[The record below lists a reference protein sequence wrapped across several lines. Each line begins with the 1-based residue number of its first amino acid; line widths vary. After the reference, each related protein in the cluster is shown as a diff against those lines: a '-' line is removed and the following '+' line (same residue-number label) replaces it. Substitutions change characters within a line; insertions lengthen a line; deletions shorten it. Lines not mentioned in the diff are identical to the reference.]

1 MADWFSETANQ
12 FGIEDEHLDL
22 DDFEP
27 HSEALEGSS
36 GVLVSSQEPTEVSKG
51 PVPTNQNRRVTWT
64 NAQVRSLLRSIQ
76 SIWDGHFQEMLENLS
91 KEEKRQ
97 QTRKLRQGWALVQKR
112 FHEENSDTNL
122 SAKQLAEKFRKLA
135 LPSPGCTQRNSIDE
149 LMVLHTGASTDVSEI
164 LPRVD
169 IEHLDDE
176 NPVDDLDFAE
186 KYPKKKLPGGK
197 AKPKKKTKISQSDEY
212 LDDSYLDPDMS
223 FSYDEHFLRTEKR
236 KKELEIEILQID
248 REIKKRKIEV
258 YEILRRKIEND
269 ECNISAILKANDN
282 VV

>member
-1 MADWFSETANQ
+1 
-12 FGIEDEHLDL
+12 
-22 DDFEP
+22 
-27 HSEALEGSS
+27 
-36 GVLVSSQEPTEVSKG
+36 
-51 PVPTNQNRRVTWT
+51 
-64 NAQVRSLLRSIQ
+64 
-76 SIWDGHFQEMLENLS
+76 
-91 KEEKRQ
+91 
-97 QTRKLRQGWALVQKR
+97 
-112 FHEENSDTNL
+112 
-122 SAKQLAEKFRKLA
+122 
-135 LPSPGCTQRNSIDE
+135 
-149 LMVLHTGASTDVSEI
+149 MVLHTGATTDVSEI
-164 LPRVD
+164 IHSAVRVD

-176 NPVDDLDFAE
+176 TPVDDDLDFAE

-212 LDDSYLDPDMS
+212 LDDSYLDPDLT